1 LIHNKCII
9 RNFMAGFFGI
19 GDFTKEGKGVDKN
32 APKKR
37 GVFAFFELFFR
48 KFWKLM
54 KLNLLYLIVNIPT
67 FVIMFFVAGIV
78 SSVFVNSVSPL
89 IAQFSGTTLENAMAS
104 SEYMKNIALVDMIS
118 RIYVT
123 LLFTVLWGMGP
134 VTCGFTYVLRNYSRE
149 EHAWLFSDF
158 LQHTKSNFKQSF
170 IVFIIDVAVFILFVF
185 AFNFYGTQ
193 SNALYA
199 FKYVIICLAF
209 VYTLAHFYLYP
220 LMVTFDLSLKDL
232 YRNSFLFALAKLPRN
247 LLTLVLVLCVHMG
260 IPFMS
265 IYSGGAFAI
274 YLLIFVCLELLL
286 LISTTGFIINFNV
299 YPVMK
304 EYMLSKADPE
314 RYGDNDSD
322 DSDSVFNDERMI

>member
-1 LIHNKCII
+1 
-9 RNFMAGFFGI
+9 MAGFFGI

-37 GVFAFFELFFR
+37 GLFAFFELFFR
-48 KFWKLM
+48 KFWKLV

-78 SSVFVNSVSPL
+78 SSVFVNSISPL
-89 IAQFSGTTLENAMAS
+89 VAQASGATLENALTNA
-104 SEYMKNIALVDMIS
+104 EYMKNIALIDMIS

-134 VTCGFTYVLRNYSRE
+134 VTAGFTYVLRNYSRE

-158 LQHTKSNFKQSF
+158 FQHLKNNFKQAS
-170 IVFIIDVAVFILFVF
+170 IVFIIDVVVFILFVF

-193 SNALYA
+193 ANALYV

-220 LMVTFDLSLKDL
+220 LMVTFDLTLKDL

-247 LLTLVLVLCVHMG
+247 VLTLVLVLFVHAG

-265 IYSGGAFAI
+265 VYSGGGFAV
-274 YLLIFVCLELLL
+274 YLMVFVLLELLL
-286 LISTTGFIINFNV
+286 LISTTGFIVNFNV

-314 RYGDNDSD
+314 RYGDNDTD
-322 DSDSVFNDERMI
+322 GDDSVFNDERMI